1 MSDVSVI
8 DLNLSNV
15 NSVCKAIEFIGKSS
29 ELVDTP
35 ESLKKAKKI
44 VLPGVG
50 SFDTAM
56 LKLKQLNLLDTLNN
70 KALHEK
76 VPILGICLGYQLMTN
91 SSDEGVLNGLGWFD
105 AETVSLTKL
114 VQDASVKI
122 PHMGW
127 NEVSWKKGT
136 KADSLIDNLRVPSRF
151 YFVHSYIPDFKDKK
165 GVFGTT
171 DLGVNLDVCCV
182 KDNLMGTQFHPEKS
196 HVFGLHLLK
205 NFCSIQ

>member
-1 MSDVSVI
+1 MSDISVI

-15 NSVCKAIEFIGKSS
+15 KSVCKAIEFTGMSS

-56 LKLKQLNLLDTLNN
+56 LKLKQLNLLDVLNN

-76 VPILGICLGYQLMTN
+76 VPILGICLGYQLMTT

-105 AETVSLTKL
+105 AKTVSLTKL
-114 VQDASVKI
+114 VQDASIKI

-127 NEVSWKKGT
+127 NEISWKKGT
-136 KADSLIDNLRVPSRF
+136 KADFLIDNLKKPSRF
-151 YFVHSYIPDFKDKK
+151 YFVHSYIPDFRDKK

-171 DLGVNLDVCCV
+171 NLGVDLDVCYV
-182 KDNLMGTQFHPEKS
+182 KDNLIGTQFHPEKS
-196 HVFGLHLLK
+196 HVFGLRLLK